1 MDPFWPVGHKL
12 CSLGYVA
19 SEEIV
24 KHQSHK
30 FTRKLTF
37 KAVGLSGVRAGTR
50 PNRLCAR
57 NGCSFGDRVEDAKE
71 LLKYALMELKT
82 HTKGRNS

>member
-1 MDPFWPVGHKL
+1 M
-12 CSLGYVA
+12 
-19 SEEIV
+19 SEEIA

-37 KAVGLSGVRAGTR
+37 KAAGLSGVRAGTR

-71 LLKYALMELKT
+71 LLKDALMESSRLTPKAGIAT
-82 HTKGRNS
+82 FFS